1 MRVTKRNAVQ
11 VHPVPKTMMDPKG
24 PFPREL
30 FDEPDIVVDY
40 EPQDNEDGSNFPLG
54 ATAQNDFK
62 PIRYLRCSVCLVRV
76 LETKTQ
82 DHVCED

>member
-54 ATAQNDFK
+54 ATVQNDFK

-76 LETKTQ
+76 LETETQ
-82 DHVCED
+82 NHVCEE

>member
-76 LETKTQ
+76 LETETQ

>member
-40 EPQDNEDGSNFPLG
+40 EPQDNEDGSNFPLV

-76 LETKTQ
+76 LETETQ

>member
-1 MRVTKRNAVQ
+1 MRVTKRNAIQ
-11 VHPVPKTMMDPKG
+11 VHPVPATMVSPKG

-40 EPQDNEDGSNFPLG
+40 ESADNEDGSDFPLG
-54 ATAQNDFK
+54 ATSQNDFK

-76 LETKTQ
+76 LETETQ
-82 DHVCED
+82 DHVCEE